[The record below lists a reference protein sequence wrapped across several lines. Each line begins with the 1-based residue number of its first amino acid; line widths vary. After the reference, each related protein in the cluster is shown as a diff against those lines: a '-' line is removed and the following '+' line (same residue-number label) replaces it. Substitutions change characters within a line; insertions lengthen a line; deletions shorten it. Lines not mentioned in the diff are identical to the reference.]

1 MLYTMSEKD
10 EVVMVIDKAHF
21 IVKLHT
27 SVLEVDL
34 KEGVRKKLEDAMES
48 HPHLRESIGL
58 LFQTMVPLDVPLKDI
73 EAAIVD
79 KKGRTKIVIRRRR
92 DITIPLEPDE
102 SKRLVEKLN
111 ELIPIEKARA
121 AQELRDEEEAEKEV
135 EPTRAD
141 VESEEYRT
149 RAGRI

>member
-1 MLYTMSEKD
+1 MSQRD
-10 EVVMVIDKAHF
+10 EAVMVIDKPHF
-21 IVKLHT
+21 TVKLHT
-27 SVLEVDL
+27 SLLEVDL
-34 KEGVRKKLEDAMES
+34 KEGARKKLEEAVES
-48 HPHLRESIGL
+48 HPHLRDSIGL
-58 LFQTMVPLDVPLKDI
+58 LFQTIVPLDVPLKDI

-79 KKGRTKIVIRRRR
+79 EKGRTKIVIPRRR

-102 SKRLVEKLN
+102 SRRLVEKLN

-121 AQELRDEEEAEKEV
+121 AQELRDAGKAEKEL

-141 VESEEYRT
+141 IESEEHRD

>member
-1 MLYTMSEKD
+1 MSQKD
-10 EVVMVIDKAHF
+10 EMVMVIDKAHF

-27 SVLEVDL
+27 SLLEVDL
-34 KEGVRKKLEDAMES
+34 KEGVRKKLEDAIES

-79 KKGRTKIVIRRRR
+79 KKGRTKIVIPRRR

-121 AQELRDEEEAEKEV
+121 AQELRDEEKAEKEL
-135 EPTRAD
+135 EPARAD
-141 VESEEYRT
+141 MQSEEYRT

>member
-1 MLYTMSEKD
+1 MSQKD
-10 EVVMVIDKAHF
+10 EIVMAIDKAHF

-27 SVLEVDL
+27 SLLEVDL
-34 KEGVRKKLEDAMES
+34 KEGVRKKLEDAIES

-79 KKGRTKIVIRRRR
+79 KKGRTKIVIPRRR

-121 AQELRDEEEAEKEV
+121 AQELRDEEKAEKEL
-135 EPTRAD
+135 EPARAD
-141 VESEEYRT
+141 MQSEEYRT

>member
-1 MLYTMSEKD
+1 MSQRD
-10 EVVMVIDKAHF
+10 EVVMIIDKPHF
-21 IVKLHT
+21 TVKVHT
-27 SVLEVDL
+27 SILEVDL
-34 KEGVRKKLEDAMES
+34 KEGARKKLEEAVES
-48 HPHLRESIGL
+48 HPHLRDSIGL
-58 LFQTMVPLDVPLKDI
+58 LFQTIVPLDVPLKDI

-79 KKGRTKIVIRRRR
+79 EKGRTKIVIPRRR

-102 SKRLVEKLN
+102 SRRLVEKLN

-121 AQELRDEEEAEKEV
+121 TQELRDSMKAEKEL

-141 VESEEYRT
+141 IESEEYRD

>member
-1 MLYTMSEKD
+1 MSQRD
-10 EVVMVIDKAHF
+10 EVVMVIDKPHF
-21 IVKLHT
+21 TVKLHT
-27 SVLEVDL
+27 SILEVDL
-34 KEGVRKKLEDAMES
+34 KEGARKKLEEAVES
-48 HPHLRESIGL
+48 HPHLRDSIGL
-58 LFQTMVPLDVPLKDI
+58 LFQTIVPLDVPLKDI

-79 KKGRTKIVIRRRR
+79 EKGRTKIVIPRRR

-102 SKRLVEKLN
+102 SRRLVEKLN

-121 AQELRDEEEAEKEV
+121 TQELRDSMKAEKEL

-141 VESEEYRT
+141 IESEEYRD

>member
-1 MLYTMSEKD
+1 MSQRD
-10 EVVMVIDKAHF
+10 EVVMNIDKPHF
-21 IVKLHT
+21 TVKLHT
-27 SVLEVDL
+27 SILEVDL
-34 KEGVRKKLEDAMES
+34 KEGARKKLEEALES
-48 HPHLRESIGL
+48 HPHLRDNIGL
-58 LFQTMVPLDVPLKDI
+58 LFQTIVPLDVPLKDI

-79 KKGRTKIVIRRRR
+79 EKGRTKIVIPRRR

-102 SKRLVEKLN
+102 SRRLVEKLN

-121 AQELRDEEEAEKEV
+121 AQELRDSMKAEKEL

-141 VESEEYRT
+141 IESEEYRD

>member
-1 MLYTMSEKD
+1 MSQKD
-10 EVVMVIDKAHF
+10 EIVMVIDKAHF

-27 SVLEVDL
+27 SLLEVDL
-34 KEGVRKKLEDAMES
+34 KEGVRKKLEDAIES

-58 LFQTMVPLDVPLKDI
+58 LFQTLVPLDVRLRDI

-79 KKGRTKIVIRRRR
+79 KKGRTKIVIPRRR

-102 SKRLVEKLN
+102 SKRLVEKLD

-121 AQELRDEEEAEKEV
+121 AQELRDEEKAEKEL
-135 EPTRAD
+135 EPQRAD
-141 VESEEYRT
+141 MQSEEYRT

>member
-1 MLYTMSEKD
+1 M
-10 EVVMVIDKAHF
+10 VMIIDKAHF

-27 SVLEVDL
+27 SLLEVDL
-34 KEGVRKKLEDAMES
+34 KEGARKKLEDVIES

-58 LFQTMVPLDVPLKDI
+58 LFQTIIPLDVPLKDI

-79 KKGRTKIVIRRRR
+79 KKGHTKIVIPRRR

-121 AQELRDEEEAEKEV
+121 TQELRGEEEAEKDL
-135 EPTRAD
+135 EPARAD
-141 VESEEYRT
+141 MESEEYRT

>member
-1 MLYTMSEKD
+1 MSQKD
-10 EVVMVIDKAHF
+10 EMVMVIDKAHF

-27 SVLEVDL
+27 SLLEVDL

-58 LFQTMVPLDVPLKDI
+58 LFQTIIPLDVPLKDI

-79 KKGRTKIVIRRRR
+79 KKGRTKIVIPRRR

-121 AQELRDEEEAEKEV
+121 AQELRDEEKAEKEL
-135 EPTRAD
+135 EPARAD
-141 VESEEYRT
+141 MQSEEYRT